1 MKIKLPSLTK
11 AEKILALLNQWDPE
25 KRVANGAG
33 YRAYNYEA
41 ETIAQHVRSNSKAES
56 VEKAIN
62 DVFDSGM
69 KDEEVKTIAEC
80 ILMAVKSNR

>member
-1 MKIKLPSLTK
+1 MKIKLPPLTK

-41 ETIAQHVRSNSKAES
+41 ETIAQHVRSNSRVES
-56 VEKAIN
+56 VEKAIL
-62 DVFDSGM
+62 DVFDS
-69 KDEEVKTIAEC
+69 EVKKEEAQALARYIQEA
-80 ILMAVKSNR
+80 MKR

>member
-1 MKIKLPSLTK
+1 MKIKLPPLTK

-41 ETIAQHVRSNSKAES
+41 ETIAQHVRSNSRVES
-56 VEKAIN
+56 VEKAIL
-62 DVFDSGM
+62 DVFDS
-69 KDEEVKTIAEC
+69 EVKKEEAQALARYIQ
-80 ILMAVKSNR
+80 MAMKR

>member
-1 MKIKLPSLTK
+1 MMKIKLPPLTK

-41 ETIAQHVRSNSKAES
+41 ETIAQHVRSNSKEES
-56 VEKAIN
+56 AEKAMK
-62 DVFDSGM
+62 DVFYCSL
-69 KDEEVKTIAEC
+69 KDEEVKTIAKY
-80 ILMAVKSNR
+80 ILLAVK